1 MIFWKEFR
9 LSETLE
15 RALEDVSP
23 EDFGFLYKP
32 FRDIGMMVERSPEGK
47 TVATPGSYNSP
58 HGHTV
63 MRVASLFLKWSSSVG
78 DCLGAGIKCQLCIGK
93 AIWFPDFSA
102 GPWKV
107 PYASFVC
114 EVLDME
120 SIADE
125 KRRSYVQDPN
135 VQFYLEIDI
144 KEYVPADSTSLSSL
158 TAKVYEEDAEEPTRN
173 VEFAPPHCTGPG
185 THVLVFS
192 YERLF
197 HGVDPPENAVDFEL
211 DLFAIQRDVV
221 LAINGMPS
229 ISRSN

>member
-23 EDFGFLYKP
+23 EDFGFLSKP

-58 HGHTV
+58 HGGTV
-63 MRVASLFLKWSSSVG
+63 MRVAILFLNWSSSVG
-78 DCLGAGIKCQLCIGK
+78 DCFGGCIKDQLCIGK

-102 GPWKV
+102 GPRKV

-114 EVLDME
+114 EVLDSE

-144 KEYVPADSTSLSSL
+144 KEYVPADSTSLTSL

-197 HGVDPPENAVDFEL
+197 HEVDTPENAVDFEL
-211 DLFAIQRDVV
+211 DLYAIQREVV

-229 ISRSN
+229 ISRSS